1 MRPVDQI
8 YDMLFSDR
16 DGVTVFDA
24 QEQSTHG
31 VKHNIGVWLEQYRQL
46 VANTVLASAAIDH
59 NAQQE
64 TAYKIPGPYEI
75 AMAFGAANVASG
87 KFENPGAA
95 MASAWAAV
103 PEFYQA
109 RDQYLNETV
118 PIFYGGEIP
127 EPTPLTNE
135 PIGGLVTEGM
145 LSTEHEFALSRAM
158 AATSM
163 RPPETHDELMQFLAG
178 TPKEY
183 WGMKY
188 PAKDVRAWEDKHRRY
203 PPSVVNADHD

>member
-8 YDMLFSDR
+8 YDMLFSTSES
-16 DGVTVFDA
+16 GFAVFDA
-24 QEQSTHG
+24 ADQTTKG
-31 VKHNIGVWLEQYRQL
+31 VKHRLGVWVEQYRQL
-46 VANTVLASAAIDH
+46 VANMNIAVDEGVAV
-59 NAQQE
+59 QQP
-64 TAYKIPGPYEI
+64 YKIPGPYEI
-75 AMAFGAANVASG
+75 ALTIGAALAASG
-87 KFENPGAA
+87 KYENPGAA
-95 MASAWAAV
+95 MAAAWASV

-145 LSTEHEFALSRAM
+145 FTPEHEFALSRAM

-163 RPPETHDELMQFLAG
+163 RPPETQEELMQFLSH
-178 TPKEY
+178 TPEEHRGDKF
-183 WGMKY
+183 
-188 PAKDVRAWEDKHRRY
+188 PDQQVAKWERDHEISGESYTVRE
-203 PPSVVNADHD
+203 